1 MKTLMR
7 NGRDRQSENP
17 SLGHAKQERVS
28 LFGTDQRITSGPVA
42 RRPHSKERRFM
53 GGLGSGPRSGRATV
67 ESALRLDIDAM
78 MRRGLVR
85 PGARVGCEL
94 RFSLD
99 DDEIDIRCEAHAG
112 APGGGFVRLR
122 YAMADYWTGEEIEID
137 DKIFLTTTRPP
148 FGGLR
153 WWFQCPRSG
162 RRVRKLYLPLG
173 GRHFWSRRAY
183 GLAYVSQRETVHD
196 RAMRRARKLYLRLGG
211 DPDDDEYPDKPK
223 RMRWT
228 TYNRLIDKLIA
239 ADGVADGRLV
249 LLAAR
254 LLGP

>member
-1 MKTLMR
+1 
-7 NGRDRQSENP
+7 
-17 SLGHAKQERVS
+17 
-28 LFGTDQRITSGPVA
+28 
-42 RRPHSKERRFM
+42 
-53 GGLGSGPRSGRATV
+53 
-67 ESALRLDIDAM
+67 LRLDIDAM

-94 RFSLD
+94 RFSLYE
-99 DDEIDIRCEAHAG
+99 DEIDIRCEAHV
-112 APGGGFVRLR
+112 GGPEGSVVRLR

-137 DKIFLTTTRPP
+137 DEIFLATTRPL

-153 WWFQCPRSG
+153 WWFLCPRSG

-183 GLAYVSQRETVHD
+183 RLAYASQREAVYD

-211 DPDDDEYPDKPK
+211 DPVDDEYPDKPK

-228 TYNRLIDKLIA
+228 TYDRLMDKLVA
-239 ADGVADGRLV
+239 ADDVADGRLV

-254 LLGP
+254 LLGPGRENPRARASETETTGTASTRWKR